1 MTEEQFEGRQK
12 RDKFPI
18 SYQADYVIPG
28 LPHNNA
34 ISQFSA
40 AFIGLGWD
48 KNIPTKPELQVANTT
63 LKIIWME

>member
-1 MTEEQFEGRQK
+1 MKPMTEEQFEGRQK

-40 AFIGLGWD
+40 AFIGLG
-48 KNIPTKPELQVANTT
+48 
-63 LKIIWME
+63 